1 MCSTTKEWQHGRV
14 PVVTLFGKP
23 GCHLCD
29 EARATVQ
36 RVCDQRS
43 VELREIDVSLDPT
56 LNREYGERIP
66 VLAVN
71 GEELFDYFV
80 DEGVLVERLDR
91 VDGS

>member
-1 MCSTTKEWQHGRV
+1 MHV

-29 EARATVQ
+29 EARDLVR
-36 RVCDQRS
+36 RVCDGRA
-43 VELREIDVSLDPT
+43 VELREIDITLDPT

-66 VLAVN
+66 VLVLN
-71 GEELFDYFV
+71 GEELFEYFV

>member
-1 MCSTTKEWQHGRV
+1 MDGV

-29 EARATVQ
+29 EARDAVR
-36 RVCDQRS
+36 RVCEQRA
-43 VELREIDVSLDPT
+43 VELREIDVTVDPA
-56 LNREYGERIP
+56 LYREYGERIP
-66 VLAVN
+66 VLALN
-71 GEELFDYFV
+71 GVELFEYFV

>member
-1 MCSTTKEWQHGRV
+1 LGV

-29 EARATVQ
+29 EARDLVR
-36 RVCDQRS
+36 RVCDDRA
-43 VELREIDVSLDPT
+43 VELREIDITLDPT

-66 VLAVN
+66 VLALN
-71 GEELFDYFV
+71 GEELFEYFV

>member
-1 MCSTTKEWQHGRV
+1 VS
-14 PVVTLFGKP
+14 VVTLFGKP

-29 EARATVQ
+29 EARDLVR
-36 RVCDQRS
+36 RVCDGRA
-43 VELREIDVSLDPT
+43 VELREIDITLDPT

-66 VLAVN
+66 VLALN
-71 GEELFDYFV
+71 GEELFEYFV

>member
-1 MCSTTKEWQHGRV
+1 MS
-14 PVVTLFGKP
+14 VVTLFGKP

-29 EARATVQ
+29 EARDLVR
-36 RVCDQRS
+36 RVCDGRA
-43 VELREIDVSLDPT
+43 VELREIDITLDPT

-66 VLAVN
+66 VLALN
-71 GEELFDYFV
+71 GEELFEYFV

>member
-1 MCSTTKEWQHGRV
+1 MRV

-29 EARATVQ
+29 EARDLVR
-36 RVCDQRS
+36 RVCDGRA
-43 VELREIDVSLDPT
+43 VELREIDITLDPT

-66 VLAVN
+66 VLVLN
-71 GEELFDYFV
+71 GEELFEYFV

>member
-1 MCSTTKEWQHGRV
+1 MRV
-14 PVVTLFGKP
+14 PVLTLFGKP

-29 EARATVQ
+29 EARDLV
-36 RVCDQRS
+36 RRICDGRA
-43 VELREIDVSLDPT
+43 VELREIDITLDPT

-66 VLAVN
+66 VLALN
-71 GEELFDYFV
+71 GEELFEYFV

>member
-1 MCSTTKEWQHGRV
+1 MMWV

-29 EARATVQ
+29 EARALVQ
-36 RVCDQRS
+36 RVCDDRS
-43 VELREIDVSLDPT
+43 VELREIDVTLDPA
-56 LNREYGERIP
+56 LYREYAERIP

>member
-1 MCSTTKEWQHGRV
+1 M

-29 EARATVQ
+29 EARDLVR
-36 RVCDQRS
+36 RVCEGRA
-43 VELREIDVSLDPT
+43 VELREIDITLDPA

-66 VLAVN
+66 VLALN
-71 GEELFDYFV
+71 GEELFEYFV

>member
-1 MCSTTKEWQHGRV
+1 MRV

-29 EARATVQ
+29 EARHLVR
-36 RVCDQRS
+36 RVCDGRA
-43 VELREIDVSLDPT
+43 VELREIDVTLDPT

-66 VLAVN
+66 VLALN
-71 GEELFDYFV
+71 GEELFEYFV

>member
-1 MCSTTKEWQHGRV
+1 MPE
-14 PVVTLFGKP
+14 VTLFGKP

-29 EARATVQ
+29 EARDLVR
-36 RVCDQRS
+36 RVCDGRA
-43 VELREIDVSLDPT
+43 VELREIDITLDPT

-66 VLAVN
+66 VLVLN
-71 GEELFDYFV
+71 GEELFEYFV

>member
-1 MCSTTKEWQHGRV
+1 MGV

-29 EARATVQ
+29 EARDLVR
-36 RVCDQRS
+36 RVCDGRA
-43 VELREIDVSLDPT
+43 VELREIDITLDPT

-66 VLAVN
+66 VLALN
-71 GEELFDYFV
+71 GEELFEYFV

>member
-1 MCSTTKEWQHGRV
+1 M

-29 EARATVQ
+29 EARAAVG
-36 RVCDQRS
+36 RVSNRRS
-43 VELREIDVSLDPT
+43 FELREIDITLDPA
-56 LNREYGERIP
+56 LHREYGERIP
-66 VLAVN
+66 VLALN

-80 DEGVLVERLDR
+80 DEGVLVEQLDR

>member
-1 MCSTTKEWQHGRV
+1 MRV

-29 EARATVQ
+29 EARDLVR
-36 RVCDQRS
+36 RVCDGRT
-43 VELREIDVSLDPT
+43 VELREIDITLDPT

-66 VLAVN
+66 VLALN
-71 GEELFDYFV
+71 GEELFEYFV

>member
-1 MCSTTKEWQHGRV
+1 MRV

-29 EARATVQ
+29 EARDLVR
-36 RVCDQRS
+36 RVCDGRA
-43 VELREIDVSLDPT
+43 VELREIDITLDPT

-66 VLAVN
+66 VLALN
-71 GEELFDYFV
+71 GEELFEYFV

>member
-1 MCSTTKEWQHGRV
+1 M
-14 PVVTLFGKP
+14 VTLFGKP

-29 EARATVQ
+29 EARDLVR
-36 RVCDQRS
+36 RVCDGRA
-43 VELREIDVSLDPT
+43 VELREIDITLDPT

-66 VLAVN
+66 VLVLN
-71 GEELFDYFV
+71 GEELFEYFV